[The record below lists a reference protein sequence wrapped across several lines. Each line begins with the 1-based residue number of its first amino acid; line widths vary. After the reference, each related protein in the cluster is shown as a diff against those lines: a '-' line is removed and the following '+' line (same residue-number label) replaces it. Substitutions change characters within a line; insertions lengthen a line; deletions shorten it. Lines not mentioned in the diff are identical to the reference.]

1 VLFRTVGRM
10 FFIAFGLLFAAAASC
25 LVIVTLGLERI
36 TGALHVS
43 TRGGSDAFETVLE
56 LMNQGIV
63 LTTGMTIIPALLVVL
78 IGELTSIR
86 SATYYIAGGG
96 AALVAIPLLAR
107 IGETGSF
114 VLPEQTVWL
123 VFATA
128 GFAGGFVYWL
138 LAGRT
143 A

>member
-1 VLFRTVGRM
+1 VIGKTISRM
-10 FFIAFGLLFAAAASC
+10 FYIAMALLFAVAATC
-25 LVIVTLGLERI
+25 FVLVTLGLERV
-36 TGALHVS
+36 TGALHIS
-43 TRGGSDAFETVLE
+43 TRGGDAIETVLE

-63 LTTGMTIIPALLVVL
+63 LTTGITVTPALLVVL
-78 IGELTSIR
+78 IGELGSIR

-96 AALVAIPLLAR
+96 AALVAIPLLAK

>member
-1 VLFRTVGRM
+1 MIWRTLSRM
-10 FFIAFGLLFAAAASC
+10 FYIPMALLIAAAAAC
-25 LVIVTLGLERI
+25 FVLVTLGLERI
-36 TGALHVS
+36 TGALHIS
-43 TRGGSDAFETVLE
+43 TRGGDAIETVLG

-63 LTTGMTIIPALLVVL
+63 LTTGMTIIPALLVIL
-78 IGELTSIR
+78 IGELASIR

-96 AALVAIPLLAR
+96 AALVAIPLLAQ
-107 IGETGSF
+107 IGQTGSF
-114 VLPEQTVWL
+114 VLPEQIVWL

-138 LAGRT
+138 LAGRS

>member
-1 VLFRTVGRM
+1 MIFRTVGRL
-10 FFIAFGLLFAAAASC
+10 FVIAFGMLFAAVASC
-25 LVIVTLGLERI
+25 FVIVTLGLELI
-36 TGALHVS
+36 TGALHV
-43 TRGGSDAFETVLE
+43 TARNGNDAIETALE

-78 IGELTSIR
+78 IGELASIR

-96 AALVAIPLLAR
+96 AALIAIPLLAQVSQ
-107 IGETGSF
+107 TGSF
-114 VLPEQTVWL
+114 VLPGQMVWL

-128 GFAGGFVYWL
+128 GFAGGFIYWL

>member
-1 VLFRTVGRM
+1 MIWRTLGRM
-10 FFIAFGLLFAAAASC
+10 FYIPLALLFAAAATFFV
-25 LVIVTLGLERI
+25 LVTLGLERI
-36 TGALHVS
+36 TGALHIS
-43 TRGGSDAFETVLE
+43 TRGGDAVETVLK

-63 LTTGMTIIPALLVVL
+63 LTTGMTVIPALLVVL
-78 IGELTSIR
+78 IGELASIR

-96 AALVAIPLLAR
+96 AALVAIPLLAQ
-107 IGETGSF
+107 IGKTGSF
-114 VLPEQTVWL
+114 VLPEQIVWL

-138 LAGRT
+138 LAGRS

>member
-1 VLFRTVGRM
+1 VIFRTIGRL
-10 FFIAFGLLFAAAASC
+10 FIIAFGLLFAAAASC
-25 LVIVTLGLERI
+25 FVIVTLGLERI
-36 TGALHVS
+36 TGALHVT
-43 TRGGSDAFETVLE
+43 TRGGNDAIETALE

-63 LTTGMTIIPALLVVL
+63 LTTGMTIIPALLVIL
-78 IGELTSIR
+78 IGELASIR
-86 SATYYIAGGG
+86 SATYYIAAGG
-96 AALVAIPLLAR
+96 AALVAIPLLAQV
-107 IGETGSF
+107 GQTGTF
-114 VLPEQTVWL
+114 VLPEQMVWL

>member
-1 VLFRTVGRM
+1 VLFRTIGRL
-10 FFIAFGLLFAAAASC
+10 FIIAFGLLFAAAASC
-25 LVIVTLGLERI
+25 FVIVTLGLERI
-36 TGALHVS
+36 TGVLHVT
-43 TRGGSDAFETVLE
+43 TRGGNDAIETALE

-63 LTTGMTIIPALLVVL
+63 LTTGITIVPALLVVL
-78 IGELTSIR
+78 IGELASIR

-96 AALVAIPLLAR
+96 AALVAIPLLAQV
-107 IGETGSF
+107 GQTGSF
-114 VLPEQTVWL
+114 VLPEQMVSL

-128 GFAGGFVYWL
+128 GFAGGLVYWL

>member
-1 VLFRTVGRM
+1 MLFRTVGRM
-10 FFIAFGLLFAAAASC
+10 IIIAFGLLFAAVAAC
-25 LVIVTLGLERI
+25 FVIVTLGLERI

-43 TRGGSDAFETVLE
+43 TRGGNDAIETMME

-78 IGELTSIR
+78 IGELASIR

-96 AALVAIPLLAR
+96 AALVAIPLLAQ
-107 IGETGSF
+107 IGQTGQF
-114 VLPEQTVWL
+114 VLPEQVVWL

-128 GFAGGFVYWL
+128 GFAGGIVYWL

>member
-1 VLFRTVGRM
+1 MIWRTLGRM
-10 FFIAFGLLFAAAASC
+10 FYIPLALLFAAAATFFV
-25 LVIVTLGLERI
+25 LATLGLERI
-36 TGALHVS
+36 TGALHIS
-43 TRGGSDAFETVLE
+43 TRGGDAIETVLE

-63 LTTGMTIIPALLVVL
+63 LTTGMTVIPALLVVL
-78 IGELTSIR
+78 IGELASIR

-96 AALVAIPLLAR
+96 AALVAIPLLAQ
-107 IGETGSF
+107 IGNTGSF
-114 VLPEQTVWL
+114 VLPEQIVWL

-138 LAGRT
+138 LAGRS